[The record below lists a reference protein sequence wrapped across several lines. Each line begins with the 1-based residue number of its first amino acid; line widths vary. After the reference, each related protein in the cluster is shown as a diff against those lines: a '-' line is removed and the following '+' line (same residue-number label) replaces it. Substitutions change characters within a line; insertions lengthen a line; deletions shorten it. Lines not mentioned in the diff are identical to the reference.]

1 MNIHDIARE
10 AGVSIA
16 TVSRVLNKSDK
27 VHERTRQKVQSII
40 DREGYTPN
48 ALARGLLTNKT
59 RSIGVLTVDILNP
72 YYATVIHSIERNLS
86 FKNYYLFLC
95 NTGGNH
101 KEILKYIRVL
111 MEKRVDALVFVG
123 SVYKD
128 KEGDSLIL
136 EIAEKI
142 PVILINAVVDSPK
155 VHCILCDDRMG
166 IRLSTEAILNGGR
179 KKILFLNTTET
190 PSARLKE
197 DTFIEIMKGVASQG
211 ISYKIIETQIQ
222 RLSDL
227 PHKIRMSY
235 RNDFYDGLIATDDL
249 FANVAVNT
257 LHYLRIEIPNQVWVI
272 GYNNSYVSDQTF
284 PHLTSIDSCM
294 EELGIECASR
304 LNALLKGEPIQD
316 RIKYLKPRIIIK
328 ESSSIIP
335 SHAPTL

>member
-27 VHERTRQKVQSII
+27 VHERTREKVQAII
-40 DREGYTPN
+40 DRVGYTPN
-48 ALARGLLTNKT
+48 ALARGLLTSKT

-86 FKNYYLFLC
+86 MRNYYLFLC
-95 NTGGNH
+95 NTGGSH
-101 KEILKYIRVL
+101 KEIMKYIRVL

-123 SVYKD
+123 SIYKD

-166 IRLSTEAILNGGR
+166 IRLSTEAMIKGGR
-179 KKILFLNTTET
+179 KKILFLNTPET
-190 PSARLKE
+190 PSARIKE
-197 DTFIEIMKGVASQG
+197 ESFLETIKAYAAQGVTF
-211 ISYKIIETQIQ
+211 KIIKTEI
-222 RLSDL
+222 RKLSDL
-227 PHKIRMSY
+227 PYKIKMSY
-235 RNDFYDGLIATDDL
+235 RNEFYDGLIATDDL

-257 LHYLRIEIPNQVWVI
+257 LHYLRIEIPKQVWVI
-272 GYNNSYVSDQTF
+272 GYNNSYVTEQTY
-284 PHLTSIDSCM
+284 PCLSSIDSRM
-294 EELGIECASR
+294 EELGIECSAR
-304 LNALLKGEPIQD
+304 LTALLKGEPIHD
-316 RIKYLKPRIIIK
+316 RIKYLEPRIVKK
-328 ESSSIIP
+328 ESSG
-335 SHAPTL
+335 